1 MAALFRG
8 LRTLVY
14 LTCFV
19 LFWGWLGF
27 GARKYDPRI
36 GVSIPRILQPLG
48 VVAMIAGGALGL
60 TCIANFVLRG
70 RGTPVPFDPP
80 KELVAAGPYKYVR
93 NPMYVGA
100 LTMGVGFG
108 LWLRSV
114 SILLLALLVA
124 LIVHL
129 FVVLLEE
136 PDLERRFGASYIS
149 YKKRFVVLLEEPDLE
164 RRFGASYISYK
175 KRVNRW
181 LPRWPRPATR

>member
-1 MAALFRG
+1 
-8 LRTLVY
+8 
-14 LTCFV
+14 
-19 LFWGWLGF
+19 
-27 GARKYDPRI
+27 
-36 GVSIPRILQPLG
+36 
-48 VVAMIAGGALGL
+48 MIAGGALGL

-149 YKKRFVVLLEEPDLE
+149 YKKR
-164 RRFGASYISYK
+164 
-175 KRVNRW
+175 VNRW